1 MLREGKENY
10 YMVNWIHNMGLRK
23 KFYLIFGFL
32 IIAVVGGVAIGQ
44 WAFARVQVGGLEY
57 KGIDFKRET
66 IDEISTIMIN
76 INLLRGTVYAN
87 SDRSDDAVKDAMTK
101 RIESTDKLFLTVN
114 AKFVPPANGK
124 SMYCGSCHS
133 PQTSVFSSIND
144 AQRTWSTY
152 SMLLKEKILP
162 GMATARAVKTKEIM
176 ENEFEKQH
184 AELMTSMASSL
195 DTLRGVFPIVVEKMT
210 KESNYIRIGFLI
222 GGFITVG
229 FLVALTLFLS
239 SLIVTPVILVADR
252 AKKMAEGDFSV
263 ETQLESKG
271 TDEIGH
277 MAESINT
284 MTSAI
289 RDMAHKIT
297 GMTSTLASSSE
308 EVSATTTQISAGISD
323 EAQQVEQAATATT
336 EVSQTIM
343 DVARN
348 ATEASTAAQD
358 SVDIALDG
366 KKVVDETVAGI
377 QSIARTVD
385 ESAAIVGELGRS
397 SQQIGEI
404 INVIKDIADQ
414 TNLLA
419 LNAAIEAAR
428 AGEQGR
434 GFAVVAD
441 EVRKLAERTTK
452 ATGEI
457 SGMITKIQGDTAI
470 SVRSMSEGKNKVE
483 DGVRSAGKAKQS
495 LDRIVAASERCLDM
509 VRLIATA
516 TEQQSTAIEEVS
528 TTMETIANV
537 SRSNQTSVDQIN
549 VAVSELA
556 RMAGELKTLISWF
569 KVNG

>member
-1 MLREGKENY
+1 MIKWLN
-10 YMVNWIHNMGLRK
+10 NMGLK
-23 KFYLIFGFL
+23 NKFYLIFGFL
-32 IIAVVGGVAIGQ
+32 IFVVVGGVAMGQ

-57 KGIDFKRET
+57 RGIDFKRET
-66 IDEISTIMIN
+66 IDDISTIVTN

-87 SDRSDDAVKDAMTK
+87 MDRADDSVKNSMEK
-101 RIESTDKLFLTVN
+101 RIENTDNLFLSVN
-114 AKFVPPANGK
+114 AKFVPPADRK
-124 SMYCGSCHS
+124 SMYCGFCHS
-133 PQTSVFSSIND
+133 PKTSVYSSMSD
-144 AQRTWSTY
+144 AQKSWDTY
-152 SMLLKEKILP
+152 RSLLKEKILP
-162 GMATARAVKTKEIM
+162 GMGTASAGKTKEIM
-176 ENEFEKQH
+176 KSEFEKQH
-184 AELMTSMASSL
+184 SELMTSMTSSL
-195 DTLRGVFPIVVEKMT
+195 DTLRGVFPMVVDKMT
-210 KESNYIRIGFLI
+210 KESNYIKIGFII
-222 GGFITVG
+222 GGVVTIG

-252 AKKMAEGDFSV
+252 AKKMAEGDFKI
-263 ETQLESKG
+263 ETQLKSKG

-284 MTSAI
+284 MMSAM
-289 RDMAHKIT
+289 RAMAQKIT
-297 GMTSTLASSSE
+297 DMTNTLASSSE
-308 EVSATTTQISAGISD
+308 EVSATTAQISGGISE
-323 EAQQVEQAATATT
+323 EAQQMEQAATATT

-348 ATEASTAAQD
+348 ATEASAAAKD
-358 SVDIALDG
+358 SVDIAIDG
-366 KKVVDETVAGI
+366 KKVVDETVSGM
-377 QSIARTVD
+377 QSIARAVD

-441 EVRKLAERTTK
+441 EVRKLSERTTK

-483 DGVRSAGKAKQS
+483 DGVRSAEKAKES
-495 LDRIVAASERCLDM
+495 LDRIVGASERCLDM

-528 TTMETIANV
+528 TTMENIANV
-537 SRSNQTSVDQIN
+537 SKSNQTSVDQIN
-549 VAVSELA
+549 IAVNELA

-569 KVNG
+569 RVNG